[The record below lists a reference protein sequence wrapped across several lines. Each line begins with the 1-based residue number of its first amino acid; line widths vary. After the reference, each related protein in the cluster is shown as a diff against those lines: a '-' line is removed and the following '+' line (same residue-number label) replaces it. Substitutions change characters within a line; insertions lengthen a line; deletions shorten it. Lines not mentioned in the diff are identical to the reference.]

1 MTLTLRAACA
11 DDVPLLLD
19 LIRQLARYERLET
32 AAVATPALLERHL
45 FGPTPRAHALLAE
58 EGDKPCGFALWFF
71 SFSTF
76 TGRPT
81 LFVEDV
87 FVHEASRGRGIGR
100 AIFAELARRAVAA
113 ECARMEWSVLDWNEP
128 AIGFY
133 RSIGAEGLN
142 DWTVQRLAGGSLLT
156 LAGEA
161 HG

>member
-1 MTLTLRAACA
+1 MTLTLRAARA

-19 LIRQLARYERLET
+19 LITQLARYERLEA
-32 AAVATPALLERHL
+32 AAVATPALLEHHL
-45 FGPTPRAHALLAE
+45 FGPMPRAHAMLAE
-58 EGDKPCGFALWFF
+58 QGGEPCGFALWFF

-87 FVHEASRGRGIGR
+87 FVREAWRGRGIGR
-100 AIFAELARRAVAA
+100 AIFAELARRALAA
-113 ECARMEWSVLDWNEP
+113 ECARMEWSVLDWNES

-133 RSIGAEGLN
+133 RSIGAESLN
-142 DWTVQRLAGGSLLT
+142 DWTVQRLAGGSLLS